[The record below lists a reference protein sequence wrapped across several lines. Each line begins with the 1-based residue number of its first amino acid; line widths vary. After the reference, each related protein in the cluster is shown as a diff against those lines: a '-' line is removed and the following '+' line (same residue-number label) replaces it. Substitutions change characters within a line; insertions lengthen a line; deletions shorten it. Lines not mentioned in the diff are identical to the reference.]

1 MAEVNARAL
10 RALYQGARERE
21 RERER
26 ELAERERR
34 CQQYIGEIDAANRA
48 AEYWA
53 AKYDALAKI
62 LAELDSQREQELTD
76 YDALADRYAELQ
88 SAYDKQ
94 EDAYNAV
101 RLERI
106 RLIIDLTQAQ
116 RIIRKQEEL
125 AS

>member
-1 MAEVNARAL
+1 MDAQYWIDVQSL
-10 RALYQGARERE
+10 LDTIKERD
-21 RERER
+21 R
-26 ELAERERR
+26 L
-34 CQQYIGEIDAANRA
+34 
-48 AEYWA
+48 
-53 AKYDALAKI
+53 
-62 LAELDSQREQELTD
+62 LAELDSQREQELTE
-76 YDALADRYAELQ
+76 YDALAERYTELQ